1 MLRRTAI
8 VVSTL
13 ALAAGTTAG
22 CGDDGPD
29 HLTAGDGFSVEAA
42 LAELPVPTEDGDGLT
57 VVIFDLTAAAEANG
71 AGERPTSEGE
81 DLGRWLLTATGTATP
96 EGEDG
101 FPPVFLP
108 PVDVLG
114 SQGIAQVEE
123 IEDEVGWSVL
133 DVDAVAEATL
143 PPQRFGVVTG
153 DVGEDTFADAGLE
166 PDEDGVVSVGEGEDG
181 EVDPDHTSPARPLGA
196 ALRMAADGDRLAVS
210 SSTEAAAEWLD
221 GEAETLAEDDDLRSI
236 AAALD
241 DADALCA
248 YLTVVADGL
257 DFTAVGFGWSVEDG
271 EPRMTLAFAYD
282 DEGAAEGDAGEIEAA
297 LTGDDVA
304 DQVALDEVEVDE
316 GVVVAHVRP
325 GPEGRP
331 QSALDM
337 LIQRDGPFA
346 G

>member
-1 MLRRTAI
+1 MLRRTAV
-8 VVSTL
+8 VVSAL
-13 ALAAGTTAG
+13 ALATGTTAG
-22 CGDDGPD
+22 CSDDGPD
-29 HLTAGDGFSVEAA
+29 RLAAGDGFSVEAA

-57 VVIFDLTAAAEANG
+57 VVAFDLEAAAEANG
-71 AGERPTSEGE
+71 AGERPTAGGE
-81 DLGRWLLTATGTATP
+81 ELGRWLLTTTGTATP

-108 PVDVLG
+108 PVEVLG
-114 SQGIAQVEE
+114 SQSIAQVEE

-153 DVGEDTFADAGLE
+153 AVGEDTFADAGLE

-181 EVDPDHTSPARPLGA
+181 ETDPDDTSAARPLGT

-210 SSTEAAAEWLD
+210 SSTEAAAEWRN
-221 GEAETLAEDDDLRSI
+221 GEAETLAEDDDLRAI
-236 AAALD
+236 AAVLD
-241 DADALCA
+241 DADALSA
-248 YLTVVADGL
+248 YLTVVGDGL
-257 DFTAVGFGWSVEDG
+257 GFTAVGFGWSVEDG

-282 DEGAAEGDAGEIEAA
+282 DEGAAEDGAGGIETA
-297 LTGDDVA
+297 LTGDRIA
-304 DQVALDEVEVDE
+304 DQVALDEVEAD
-316 GVVVAHVRP
+316 GRVVVAHVRP

-331 QSALDM
+331 QSTLDM
-337 LIQRDGPFA
+337 LVQRDGPFA